1 MSLFDVD
8 NSRSSSEALS
18 STSDEGTLP
27 TCPPPPP
34 RLTAPSDAETSVSRS
49 SAYAD
54 GTAPLSVLEQRRRMA
69 ELDAARWRNGGAR
82 WHSELFG
89 PPAAAL
95 NSFSAAASSVQPER
109 ASPTFADSGKFGNSI
124 AAALNLRRE
133 EKEKALLK
141 RVGQQRKA
149 DEESIDVDVLA
160 EKDTD
165 VGVFVTAS
173 YKELL
178 QRNLH
183 LTEESIGR
191 LGAQRHTTADG
202 DSDGGSSDDNDG
214 PLGAYLRQLEGT
226 SHHDTDANDAS
237 PSASRWASGDYYDR
251 AMKAP
256 LLEEENTSSTAAA
269 AAAAAGAAASRGE
282 AGDFVEASPVV
293 AGSAER
299 NGLSPLVAPTLS
311 ELQDLVE
318 HTAVGSSA
326 TPGSMKLP
334 HADTGRTKGTAKPA
348 AAAAAE
354 GKADDAPSAILAHA
368 RLLFDTRQAKSCRG
382 ANDATVVA
390 AARRCDE
397 RIGASLFASLS

>member
-27 TCPPPPP
+27 TSPPLPPGL
-34 RLTAPSDAETSVSRS
+34 RAPFDADTSVSRS

-54 GTAPLSVLEQRRRMA
+54 STAPLSVLEQRRRMA

-82 WHSELFG
+82 WRSELLG

-109 ASPTFADSGKFGNSI
+109 ASSTFADGGKFGNSI

-141 RVGQQRKA
+141 RVEQQRKA
-149 DEESIDVDVLA
+149 DEESIGVDVLA
-160 EKDTD
+160 EKDAD

-178 QRNLH
+178 QRNLP

-191 LGAQRHTTADG
+191 LGAQRHTKADG
-202 DSDGGSSDDNDG
+202 DGDGGSSDDNDG

-226 SHHDTDANDAS
+226 SHPDTDADDAS

-256 LLEEENTSSTAAA
+256 LLGEENTSSTAV
-269 AAAAAGAAASRGE
+269 AGVAASRLE
-282 AGDFVEASPVV
+282 VGDFVEASPAV
-293 AGSAER
+293 AESAER

-311 ELQDLVE
+311 ELQGLVE
-318 HTAVGSSA
+318 HTAVGLSS
-326 TPGSMKLP
+326 TPMSMKLP
-334 HADTGRTKGTAKPA
+334 HADAGQTNGTAKPA
-348 AAAAAE
+348 AAGAAE

>member
-8 NSRSSSEALS
+8 NSRSTSEELS

-34 RLTAPSDAETSVSRS
+34 LLTAPSDTRTSVSRS

-54 GTAPLSVLEQRRRMA
+54 GIAPLSALEQRRRMA

-82 WHSELFG
+82 WRSELLG
-89 PPAAAL
+89 PPSAAL
-95 NSFSAAASSVQPER
+95 NTLSAAASSVQPER
-109 ASPTFADSGKFGNSI
+109 ASSTFADGGKFGNSI
-124 AAALNLRRE
+124 TAALNLRRE

-141 RVGQQRKA
+141 RVVQQRKA
-149 DEESIDVDVLA
+149 DEESIGVEVLA
-160 EKDTD
+160 EKDAD

-183 LTEESIGR
+183 LTEKSIGG
-191 LGAQRHTTADG
+191 LGAQCHTKADG
-202 DSDGGSSDDNDG
+202 DDDGGSNGNNDG

-226 SHHDTDANDAS
+226 SHPDTDANDAS
-237 PSASRWASGDYYDR
+237 PSASRWASGDYYGR
-251 AMKAP
+251 VMKAP
-256 LLEEENTSSTAAA
+256 LLEEEKTSSTAAA
-269 AAAAAGAAASRGE
+269 TAAAGAAASPGE

-293 AGSAER
+293 VGSAER
-299 NGLSPLVAPTLS
+299 SGLTSLVAPTLG
-311 ELQDLVE
+311 ELQELVD
-318 HTAVGSSA
+318 HTAVGLSA
-326 TPGSMKLP
+326 TPKSMKLP
-334 HADTGRTKGTAKPA
+334 HADTGQTKGTAKPA
-348 AAAAAE
+348 VAGAAE
-354 GKADDAPSAILAHA
+354 GKAVDAPSPILAHA

-390 AARRCDE
+390 AAHRCDE

>member
-8 NSRSSSEALS
+8 NSRSTSEALS

-34 RLTAPSDAETSVSRS
+34 LLTAPSDARTSVSRS
-49 SAYAD
+49 GAYAD
-54 GTAPLSVLEQRRRMA
+54 GSAPLSALEQRRRMA
-69 ELDAARWRNGGAR
+69 ELDAARWRKGGAR
-82 WHSELFG
+82 WRSELLV
-89 PPAAAL
+89 PPSAAL
-95 NSFSAAASSVQPER
+95 NNFSAAASSVQPER
-109 ASPTFADSGKFGNSI
+109 ACSTFAEGGKFGNSI
-124 AAALNLRRE
+124 TAALNLRRE

-141 RVGQQRKA
+141 RVVQQRRA
-149 DEESIDVDVLA
+149 DEESIGVEVLA
-160 EKDTD
+160 EKDAD

-183 LTEESIGR
+183 LSEASIGR
-191 LGAQRHTTADG
+191 LGAQCHTKADG
-202 DSDGGSSDDNDG
+202 DGDGGSSGDDDG

-226 SHHDTDANDAS
+226 SHPDTDANNAS

-256 LLEEENTSSTAAA
+256 LLEEEKTSSTA

-299 NGLSPLVAPTLS
+299 SGLTSLVAPTLS
-311 ELQDLVE
+311 ELQDLIE
-318 HTAVGSSA
+318 HTAVGLSA
-326 TPGSMKLP
+326 TPESMKLP
-334 HADTGRTKGTAKPA
+334 HADTGQTKGTAKPA
-348 AAAAAE
+348 AAGAE
-354 GKADDAPSAILAHA
+354 GKAVDAPSAILAHA

-390 AARRCDE
+390 AAHRCDE